1 MLAKSDDAW
10 MQTIGLLNLLSA
22 DPGANVG
29 KQEKTVARIS
39 RGTLTFML
47 DREAREMCVRVVDR
61 PSPITATIAWR
72 DPTACC
78 YGDQVWRASVSRSH
92 GVCAVSG
99 RPILPGDAVYRPRAS
114 HPLPLNVGE
123 MILAAVVHDA
133 VEGQ

>member
-10 MQTIGLLNLLSA
+10 MRTIGLLHLLSA

-39 RGTLTFML
+39 RGTLDFML
-47 DREAREMCVRVVDR
+47 DREAREICVRVVDR
-61 PSPITATIAWR
+61 PSPSTATIAWR

-78 YGDQVWRASVSRSH
+78 YVDQVWRACVSRSH

-99 RPILPGDAVYRPRAS
+99 RPILPGDAVYKPRAR

-123 MILAAVVHDA
+123 MILADVVHE
-133 VEGQ
+133 VK